1 MRIKIILIII
11 LLVSSI
17 CIKAQIDYNDYL
29 KAIELNNEAI
39 KEIKKGNKEVAQS
52 YLTEAISLDSTFR
65 NPYIALNSISTDKNI
80 SILKKYLQKAT
91 EIFIEDDEILY
102 YLGNLYRKENNID
115 SAINAYS
122 MAIEY
127 SKINGENYPIVYA
140 YYLNRG
146 ICYHKIQ
153 SFIPALQDFNY
164 GIRLNPKK
172 PALYLNKA
180 KLLYELGNKKQACT
194 QWEIASKLGSKNA
207 KTYLQKYCQ

>member
-102 YLGNLYRKENNID
+102 YLGIYTEKKTILT
-115 SAINAYS
+115 ALL
-122 MAIEY
+122 M
-127 SKINGENYPIVYA
+127 
-140 YYLNRG
+140 
-146 ICYHKIQ
+146 HIQ
-153 SFIPALQDFNY
+153 WL
-164 GIRLNPKK
+164 
-172 PALYLNKA
+172 
-180 KLLYELGNKKQACT
+180 
-194 QWEIASKLGSKNA
+194 
-207 KTYLQKYCQ
+207 

>member
-1 MRIKIILIII
+1 MRIKLILITI
-11 LLVSSI
+11 LLISSV
-17 CIKAQIDYNDYL
+17 CSKAQIDYNDHI
-29 KAIELNNEAI
+29 KAVELNNEAI
-39 KEIKKGNKEVAQS
+39 KEIKKGNKEIAQS
-52 YLTEAISLDSTFR
+52 YLTEAIYLDSTFR

-80 SILKKYLQKAT
+80 SILKEYLQKAT

-115 SAINAYS
+115 SAIIAYS
-122 MAIEY
+122 KAIKY
-127 SKINGENYPIVYA
+127 SKINGEDYPIVYA

-146 ICYHKIQ
+146 ICYLKIQ
-153 SFIPALQDFNY
+153 SFISALQDFNY

-194 QWEIASKLGSKNA
+194 QWEIASELGNKNA

>member
-80 SILKKYLQKAT
+80 
-91 EIFIEDDEILY
+91 LY
-102 YLGNLYRKENNID
+102 
-115 SAINAYS
+115 
-122 MAIEY
+122 
-127 SKINGENYPIVYA
+127 
-140 YYLNRG
+140 
-146 ICYHKIQ
+146 
-153 SFIPALQDFNY
+153 
-164 GIRLNPKK
+164 
-172 PALYLNKA
+172 
-180 KLLYELGNKKQACT
+180 
-194 QWEIASKLGSKNA
+194 
-207 KTYLQKYCQ
+207 